1 MLLLGVDT
9 SGPEGSLALCGA
21 TAHPSSPADAGS
33 RGWGTQIE
41 CLEVVSLTGGAY
53 SAQLIPELSALLA
66 RQGHSKR
73 DLEGFAVASGPG
85 SFTGLRVGLSSV
97 KALAEVLGKPIA
109 AVSVLEAVAAASD
122 RPGKVIA
129 AVDAARKQVYVGE
142 YEVAAG
148 RARAIRESLL
158 TNDEFAAVAGSYD
171 AGQVVTPDAAV
182 GALARGIAVQVIA
195 RPRADAYARI
205 GLAKILAGDTISPDA
220 LDANYIRRSDAE
232 ILAKP
237 SS

>member
-21 TAHPSSPADAGS
+21 AALG
-33 RGWGTQIE
+33 RE
-41 CLEVVSLTGGAY
+41 FKVLEVVLLAGGTY

-66 RQGHSKR
+66 RHGRSQR
-73 DLEGFAVASGPG
+73 DLDGFAVASGPG

-109 AVSVLEAVAAASD
+109 AVSVLEAVATASD
-122 RPGKVIA
+122 RPGRVIA

-142 YEVAAG
+142 YDVAAG

-158 TNDEFAAVAGSYD
+158 TNDEFAAAAGSYG
-171 AGQVVTPDAAV
+171 AVQVVTPEAAV
-182 GALARGIAVQVIA
+182 GTLVPGSAVQVIA

-205 GLAKILAGDTISPDA
+205 GMAKILAGETVSPDE

-232 ILAKP
+232 IFANRG
-237 SS
+237 

>member
-9 SGPEGSLALCGA
+9 SGPEGSLALCRCGA
-21 TAHPSSPADAGS
+21 AAPGRDF
-33 RGWGTQIE
+33 E
-41 CLEVVSLTGGAY
+41 LLEVVSLAGGTY
-53 SAQLIPELSALLA
+53 SAQLVPQLATLLA
-66 RQGHSKR
+66 RHHHSKL
-73 DLEGFAVASGPG
+73 DLDGFAVASGPG

-109 AVSVLEAVAAASD
+109 AVSVLEAVATASG
-122 RPGKVIA
+122 RPGKVLA

-142 YEVAAG
+142 YEFMGG
-148 RARAIRESLL
+148 RARVIRESLF
-158 TNDEFAAVAGSYD
+158 TNEEFAAAAGTYG
-171 AGQVVTPDAAV
+171 AVQVVTPDQNVAELV
-182 GALARGIAVQVIA
+182 RGIAAQVIA

-205 GLAKILAGDTISPDA
+205 GLAKILAGETISPEE

-237 SS
+237 SC